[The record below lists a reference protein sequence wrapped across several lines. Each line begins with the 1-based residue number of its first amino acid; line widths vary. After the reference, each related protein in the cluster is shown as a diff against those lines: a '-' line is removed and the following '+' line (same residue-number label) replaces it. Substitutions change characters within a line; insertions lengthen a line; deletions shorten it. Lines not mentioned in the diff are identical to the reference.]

1 MDDFIP
7 IANITKDQGKLM
19 QAKIAVQYLKYL

>member
-19 QAKIAVQYLKYL
+19 RGKIAVQYLKYL